1 MIFLVKNKSEIIIF
15 LAKGFIHSYID
26 FFYVVNN
33 SMPKRI
39 EPGSK
44 YYEHLEN
51 KDSNYVQVMYE
62 VEDEDKLQE
71 LKNKLI

>member
-1 MIFLVKNKSEIIIF
+1 MDEAFTAYDILT
-15 LAKGFIHSYID
+15 KGFIHSYID

-33 SMPKRI
+33 SMPKLI

-51 KDSNYVQVMYE
+51 KDSNYVQVLYE
-62 VEDEDKLQE
+62 VDDEDKL
-71 LKNKLI
+71 